1 MIANTVLGDR
11 LSLLGFGMMRL
22 PVRADGEIDE
32 EKVFEMTDI
41 AVSGGVNYFDT
52 AYPYHGG
59 MSEIVTGRAL
69 RRYPRESWNLASK
82 FPGHQIADSYDPA
95 GVFEEQLR
103 KCGVGYF
110 DYYLLHNVYEN
121 SLSVYTDPKWGI
133 IEYFIRQKEKGRI
146 RHLGFSSHGNIDC
159 LQSFLDLCGEE
170 MEFCQIQLNY
180 LDWTLQNAAAKYRLL
195 RERNVP
201 VWVMEPLRG
210 GRLCRLTGEQEGILR
225 SAGRTEN
232 AAGWA
237 FRFLQGLPGIGMILS
252 GMSSAE
258 QVRENVSV
266 FGSADPLTS
275 AQTELLLCLAD
286 SMKNSLPCTAC
297 GYCREGCPAGL
308 DIPMLIS
315 AYNELRFGPEAGQT
329 PAMQIEALPEDKL
342 PSACIGC
349 GACSAV
355 CPQKIDI
362 PGAMK
367 DLGAVLST
375 IPSWRSVSEA
385 RAKNQRRF

>member
-1 MIANTVLGDR
+1 
-11 LSLLGFGMMRL
+11 
-22 PVRADGEIDE
+22 
-32 EKVFEMTDI
+32 
-41 AVSGGVNYFDT
+41 
-52 AYPYHGG
+52 
-59 MSEIVTGRAL
+59 
-69 RRYPRESWNLASK
+69 
-82 FPGHQIADSYDPA
+82 
-95 GVFEEQLR
+95 
-103 KCGVGYF
+103 
-110 DYYLLHNVYEN
+110 
-121 SLSVYTDPKWGI
+121 
-133 IEYFIRQKEKGRI
+133 
-146 RHLGFSSHGNIDC
+146 
-159 LQSFLDLCGEE
+159 
-170 MEFCQIQLNY
+170 
-180 LDWTLQNAAAKYRLL
+180 
-195 RERNVP
+195 
-201 VWVMEPLRG
+201 
-210 GRLCRLTGEQEGILR
+210 
-225 SAGRTEN
+225 
-232 AAGWA
+232 
-237 FRFLQGLPGIGMILS
+237 MILS